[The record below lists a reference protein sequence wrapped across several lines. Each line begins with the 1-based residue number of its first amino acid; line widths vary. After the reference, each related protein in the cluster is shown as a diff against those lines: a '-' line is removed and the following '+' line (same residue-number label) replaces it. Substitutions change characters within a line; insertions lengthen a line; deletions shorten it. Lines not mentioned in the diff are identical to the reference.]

1 MNVGEK
7 IKKFRELKNFTQSY
21 MADNLEL
28 SLSGYGKIERNE
40 TDISISRLESIA
52 EVLGTDIATILTFDE
67 KNVFNFNNNEN
78 ANGIVQNHY
87 AVQDDLIERIIQ
99 QHKEENKYLKGLI
112 EKMLEKQ
119 QK

>member
-7 IKKFRELKNFTQSY
+7 IKKFRELKNYTQNY
-21 MADNLEL
+21 MAEKLDL

-52 EVLGTDIATILTFDE
+52 EVLGTDIASILSFDE
-67 KNVFNFNNNEN
+67 KNVFNFNNNDH
-78 ANGIVQNHY
+78 ANGIVQYHY
-87 AVQDDLIERIIQ
+87 AAQDELIERIIQ
-99 QHKEENKYLKGLI
+99 QYKDENKYLKALI
-112 EKMLEKQ
+112 EKMIEKQ

>member
-1 MNVGEK
+1 
-7 IKKFRELKNFTQSY
+7 
-21 MADNLEL
+21 MAENLEL

-52 EVLGTDIATILTFDE
+52 DVLGTDIASILSFDE
-67 KNVFNFNNNEN
+67 NFTNNEN
-78 ANGIVQNHY
+78 ASGIIQNHY
-87 AVQDDLIERIIQ
+87 AVQDELIERIIQ

-112 EKMLEKQ
+112 EKMLERQ